1 MTFSPRA
8 RRQSRIVIATL
19 LLPLFTACH
28 AVRIT
33 EPART
38 ATEQLLLSTATDEAV
53 QGIDLSPL
61 KGRRIFFDDTYFKSY
76 DDGYAKG
83 SIRDMIATAGG
94 KLVNDRN
101 KSDLVV
107 EARSGAL
114 GIDSRVSLLG
124 LPELNLPI
132 PFAGQVQSPEL
143 VLYKSQLADSV
154 AKFALIAYD
163 TASGDLELRT
173 GSMVGK
179 SKFYH
184 YKILGIINWR
194 STDIPEQKPK
204 R

>member
-1 MTFSPRA
+1 MTNTKISG
-8 RRQSRIVIATL
+8 RRSQIALTAL
-19 LLPLFTACH
+19 LLPLLTACH
-28 AVRIT
+28 GIRVS
-33 EPART
+33 EPTRT

-53 QGIDLSPL
+53 QDIDLSPL
-61 KGRRIFFDDTYFKSY
+61 KDRKIFFDDTYFESY

-83 SIRDMIATAGG
+83 SIRELIATAGG
-94 KLVNDRN
+94 KLVSKRD
-101 KSDLVV
+101 KSEVVV

-114 GIDSRVSLLG
+114 GIDSRESLLG

-132 PFAGQVQSPEL
+132 PLAGQVQSPEL
-143 VLYKSQLADSV
+143 VLYKSQKSDSV
-154 AKFALIAYD
+154 AKFALIAYE
-163 TASGDLELRT
+163 TESGDLQVRT

-184 YKILGIINWR
+184 YKILGFINWR